1 MEGGGMWSETLC
13 VRGVHGCRNGAT
25 LPTLPPLVFRV
36 RRDYFGIPEARF
48 VFTPNLPSPSP
59 FVSSFKRSF
68 LFP

>member
-1 MEGGGMWSETLC
+1 MGREGGMWSETLC
-13 VRGVHGCRNGAT
+13 VRGVRGCRNGAT
-25 LPTLPPLVFRV
+25 LPPPPLVFRV

-48 VFTPNLPSPSP
+48 VFTPNLPP